1 LQGRESFGVSRLK
14 SHSQYE
20 CKQLSLKNMVTYHT
34 ENQVGSKEPTLLH
47 YRLTSEEWLRAC
59 QELKPSEK
67 DVLYYLRTLDP
78 FGERDLDIGVR
89 EMARALGMS
98 PSTVSRALK
107 ELDRKEWID
116 MEITSARVKLH
127 SQQASCGEVLRPRN
141 SVAPTQQD
149 SCEKVLSP
157 GNSVA
162 SGQQV
167 LPGGNDLDR
176 HATLEAE
183 NGEPVENVNP
193 LPGED
198 YSDSEFSTECT
209 RSVLKTLKQEQIG
222 TAYSDSVEKDG
233 ASHTELNKESIGTL
247 LGKIEAAGIQINP
260 AIEKT
265 LANLYQ
271 SDPDKAAE
279 RLRNALSSFQEQ
291 RATIH
296 KPQAFLNAALK
307 RGFTSNEA
315 KQRTSQNNQ
324 NRSEEPK
331 VPPPVADLSDLL
343 VGIDIECRR
352 LGLTRAQASQRL
364 GEAFGWEPRPFDDLT
379 TETDLELL
387 HTALIGWS

>member
-1 LQGRESFGVSRLK
+1 MLT
-14 SHSQYE
+14 H
-20 CKQLSLKNMVTYHT
+20 HT
-34 ENQVGSKEPTLLH
+34 ENQGGSTEPTLLH

-78 FGERDLDIGVR
+78 FGEKDLDIGVR
-89 EMARALGMS
+89 EMARALGMN

-141 SVAPTQQD
+141 SVAPTQQEP
-149 SCEKVLSP
+149 CGKVLSP

-162 SGQQV
+162 SEQQV

-193 LPGED
+193 LPGEGFG
-198 YSDSEFSTECT
+198 DSEFSTGCT
-209 RSVLKTLKQEQIG
+209 RSVLKIFKQEQNG
-222 TAYSDSVEKDG
+222 TAYGGSVEID
-233 ASHTELNKESIGTL
+233 KESIGTL
-247 LGKIEAAGIQINP
+247 LGKIEATGIQINP

-265 LANLYQ
+265 LTNLYN
-271 SDPDKAAE
+271 SDPDKAPE
-279 RLRNALSSFQEQ
+279 RVRNALSAFQEQ

-315 KQRTSQNNQ
+315 KHKTTQNNQ
-324 NRSEEPK
+324 NRSEDPK

-343 VGIDIECRR
+343 IGIDIECSR
-352 LGLTRAQASQRL
+352 LGLTRDEASQRL
-364 GEAFGWEPRPFDDLT
+364 GDAFGWEPRPFDDLT
-379 TETDLELL
+379 TEEDLVLL
-387 HTALIGWS
+387 HSALSGWS